1 MGPRLKKMLAIT
13 AILTGLLSGF
23 LWPKAA
29 VAQSAATPV
38 TVKGVVIDNGKPV
51 ANQVV
56 VVWCEDISHL
66 GGSAFSDVN
75 GHFEVTSDTDT
86 CPLGGILSAVVYQD
100 GDKIMGI
107 GLAYISAQTTVNIK
121 FGEFNPI
128 IVPEYG
134 QIGAIILTITG
145 VGIALAFRRRSLSL
159 PS

>member
-1 MGPRLKKMLAIT
+1 MDLKFKRVLVIIAIF
-13 AILTGLLSGF
+13 TGISSGF
-23 LWPKAA
+23 LWPGTAI
-29 VAQSAATPV
+29 AQSAASPV

-51 ANQVV
+51 ADQVV
-56 VVWCEDISHL
+56 VVWCEDISHF
-66 GGSAFSDVN
+66 GGSAFSDTN
-75 GHFEVTSDTDT
+75 GHFEITSDTDT

-134 QIGAIILTITG
+134 RISAIT
-145 VGIALAFRRRSLSL
+145 ALAVGAGTAVVFRRKSMS
-159 PS
+159 